1 MLFRPSNLFVT
12 KTYKRPI
19 AVVLAVVFIASGL
32 LITHLGEFLTARAA
46 SYTRSD
52 VGGVCLL
59 ESPMRWQ
66 QGTGIAKVLLPAV
79 VSVAVVLII
88 LLFSVFLPSAVLP
101 SVCHAIPHLR
111 GPPVF

>member
-1 MLFRPSNLFVT
+1 MHFWESNLSGIKAF
-12 KTYKRPI
+12 KRPI
-19 AVVLAVVFIASGL
+19 AVVLAAVFLASGL
-32 LITHLGEFLTARAA
+32 LITHLGEVLTAKTTA
-46 SYTRSD
+46 YTQTD

-66 QGTGIAKVLLPAV
+66 QGTGVPKVLLPVV

-88 LLFSVFLPSAVLP
+88 LLFSVILPSAVLP
-101 SVCHAIPHLR
+101 SVRHTIPHLR